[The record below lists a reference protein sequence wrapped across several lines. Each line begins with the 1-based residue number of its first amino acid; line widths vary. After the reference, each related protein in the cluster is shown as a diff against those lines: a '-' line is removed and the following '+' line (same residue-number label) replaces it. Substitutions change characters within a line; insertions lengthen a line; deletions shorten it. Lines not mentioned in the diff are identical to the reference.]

1 VRFSYKKEE
10 VNTFC
15 AALNIHFD
23 KLRQIHEEKV
33 TQKKIILL
41 VAKVI
46 KNSILKWYN
55 ALY

>member
-46 KNSILKWYN
+46 KNSILKWY
-55 ALY
+55 